1 MRIALAGFAASGK
14 TTLFRWLTGVEPD
27 AAAAIRGQ
35 IGVARLQD
43 ERLEWLAAQA
53 HSRKVTP
60 ATLEFLDV
68 PGLVSDDAKDNARRL
83 ASLREADALL
93 LVLAAF
99 REEPL
104 GEYRRLVTELT
115 LADLEIVS
123 NRLQRLEALSRKG
136 RPPAE
141 READQRE
148 RELLLRIR
156 QALEQQADITLTA
169 EENKL
174 VRAFQLFALKPRMV
188 LLNVSDRHVG
198 SGNSP
203 SQIPK
208 DGVPQELL
216 SLSPP
221 PLLVPVELEWELS
234 QLPEADRDTFAS
246 ELGLASLGREEVL
259 RRIFYGMGQIVFF
272 TVNEEE
278 CRAWPIRSGTS
289 VLQAAGL
296 IHSDFEAGFIRAE
309 VIPFEELR
317 RAGSMKM
324 KEARAHGLVRLEG
337 KTYTVQDGDVIYIL
351 AHR

>member
-35 IGVARLQD
+35 LGVARLQD

-60 ATLEFLDV
+60 ATVEFLDV

-104 GEYRRLVTELT
+104 GEYRRLLSKLT

-123 NRLQRLEALSRKG
+123 NRLQRVEALSRKG
-136 RPPAE
+136 RSPAE

-148 RELLLRIR
+148 RELLLRIQ

-169 EENKL
+169 EENKIL
-174 VRAFQLFALKPRMV
+174 RTFQLFALKPRMV
-188 LLNVSDRHVG
+188 LLNISDRQMG
-198 SGNSP
+198 SANSP
-203 SQIPK
+203 GQMT
-208 DGVPQELL
+208 DYGGGQELL
-216 SLSPP
+216 SLHPP
-221 PLLVPVELEWELS
+221 PLVVPVELEWEIS
-234 QLPEADRDTFAS
+234 QLPEADRDTFAR

-259 RRIFYGMGQIVFF
+259 RRIFYGLGQIVFF

-278 CRAWPIRSGTS
+278 CRAWPIRSSTS
-289 VLQAAGL
+289 VLQAAGI
-296 IHSDFEAGFIRAE
+296 IHSDFESGFIRAE

-317 RAGSMKM
+317 QAGSMK
-324 KEARAHGLVRLEG
+324 EAKAHGLVRLEG
-337 KTYTVQDGDVIYIL
+337 KTYTVHDGDVIYIL